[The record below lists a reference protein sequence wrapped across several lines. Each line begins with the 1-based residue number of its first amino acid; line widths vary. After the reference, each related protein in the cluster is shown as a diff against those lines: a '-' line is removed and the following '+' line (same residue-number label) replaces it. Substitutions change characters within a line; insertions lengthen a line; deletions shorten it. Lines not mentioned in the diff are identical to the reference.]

1 VNLVM
6 DKVINSVTLT
16 HSKTYTFGPKYDGVR
31 KLSEE
36 PFVGVIENLISP
48 IECEYLINKAHGN
61 LKRAGVVLDKLNGI
75 SEGRTGSNCWFRF
88 DGDDETV
95 RSIGQRVADLVSM
108 PLENA
113 ESIQIIYYGVGQE
126 YRHHFDAFKL
136 GSERGNRAAKWG
148 GQRLITV
155 IGYLNSVNIG
165 GGTNFS
171 KLDITVNPKPG
182 RAVIFHNTNGSI
194 LGPHPKSLHAGMP
207 VKQMTNEEIRAML
220 KLFEQEINK
229 HKRLREGNK

>member
-95 RSIGQRVADLVSM
+95 RSI
-108 PLENA
+108 
-113 ESIQIIYYGVGQE
+113 
-126 YRHHFDAFKL
+126 
-136 GSERGNRAAKWG
+136 
-148 GQRLITV
+148 
-155 IGYLNSVNIG
+155 
-165 GGTNFS
+165 
-171 KLDITVNPKPG
+171 
-182 RAVIFHNTNGSI
+182 
-194 LGPHPKSLHAGMP
+194 
-207 VKQMTNEEIRAML
+207 KQMTNEEIRAML